1 MTRSGFVALIG
12 EPNAGK
18 STLLNQMVG
27 AKISI
32 VTHKVQTTR
41 TRIRGVSVENQSQ
54 IIFVDTPGLF
64 TPRRRLDRAMVAAA
78 WNGAADSDIT
88 LLMVEAHRGLTEG
101 VEKIISSISEIGKNG
116 KLALVINKIDKVNVN
131 DLLSLSKEIND
142 SHPFVE
148 TFMISAEKGKG
159 INDLRLWLASNLPE
173 GPWLYPDDQIS
184 DMPLRMIA
192 AEITREKLT
201 LRLHQELPYQ
211 LTVETEKW
219 EEKADKSVRIEQ
231 IIYLSRPGHKGIVLG
246 KKGDTIKAVSMA
258 SRLSIEN
265 QSQIIFVDTPGLFI
279 PRRRLD
285 RAMVAAAWN
294 GAADSDI
301 TLLMV
306 EAHRGL
312 TEGVEKI
319 ISSISEIGMNGKIA
333 LVINKIDKVK
343 VNALLSLSK
352 EINVR
357 GPFVETFMIS
367 AEKGKGI
374 NDLRRWLASN
384 LPEGPWLYPDDQI
397 SDMPLRMI
405 AAEIT
410 REKLTLRLHQ
420 ELPYQLTVETEK
432 WEEKVDKSV
441 RIEQIIYLSRSGHK
455 GIVLGKKGETIKAVS
470 MASRLSIEEFL
481 GARVHLFL
489 RLKVREKWMEE
500 TERYSEM
507 GLDFKD
513 GNV

>member
-1 MTRSGFVALIG
+1 LTRSGFVALIG

-54 IIFVDTPGLF
+54 LIFVDTPGLF
-64 TPRRRLDRAMVAAA
+64 IPRRRLDRAMVAAA

-131 DLLSLSKEIND
+131 DLLLLSKEIND
-142 SHPFVE
+142 SH
-148 TFMISAEKGKG
+148 
-159 INDLRLWLASNLPE
+159 
-173 GPWLYPDDQIS
+173 
-184 DMPLRMIA
+184 
-192 AEITREKLT
+192 
-201 LRLHQELPYQ
+201 
-211 LTVETEKW
+211 
-219 EEKADKSVRIEQ
+219 
-231 IIYLSRPGHKGIVLG
+231 
-246 KKGDTIKAVSMA
+246 
-258 SRLSIEN
+258 
-265 QSQIIFVDTPGLFI
+265 
-279 PRRRLD
+279 
-285 RAMVAAAWN
+285 
-294 GAADSDI
+294 
-301 TLLMV
+301 
-306 EAHRGL
+306 
-312 TEGVEKI
+312 
-319 ISSISEIGMNGKIA
+319 
-333 LVINKIDKVK
+333 
-343 VNALLSLSK
+343 
-352 EINVR
+352 
-357 GPFVETFMIS
+357 PFVETFMIS

-432 WEEKVDKSV
+432 WEEKADKAV